1 MSLSVIIYC
10 PDRHV
15 VYDGRTPESVGIG
28 GGITARIRIGRAL
41 ASFGHK
47 VQMAVNCSRAEVID
61 GVEFIPVDDV
71 SQLSADVVIL
81 NTSGDQL
88 DLTPA
93 IDLQIRTASLIIWTQ
108 GVQMPQGLHELN
120 PDYVYVPS
128 RFIGDIALDEWGVE
142 ARKIVVANNFYDQTV
157 AATVDSDLIRRDPKR
172 MVYSAHP
179 SKGLGAAICILE
191 RLRETDS
198 GFVLDIFGGDALWG
212 QSDRDLE
219 LPEGATFHGKIGQAR
234 LAREMRT
241 ATFSIQLQTR
251 REPGALLIPEA
262 FEAGCIII
270 ASPVGC
276 YPEQIQNGVNGFLIE
291 GDPVEASVQDSAAE
305 IIQSLSADAQKL
317 EAIRAV
323 GKQSAIGSLT
333 AARSWI
339 TVWKANH
346 NFPASGSLSGI
357 QPYERF

>member
-1 MSLSVIIYC
+1 
-10 PDRHV
+10 
-15 VYDGRTPESVGIG
+15 
-28 GGITARIRIGRAL
+28 
-41 ASFGHK
+41 
-47 VQMAVNCSRAEVID
+47 VID

-71 SQLSADVVIL
+71 GQLSADVVIL

-88 DLTPA
+88 DLTAA
-93 IDLQIRTASLIIWTQ
+93 IDLQIRTASMIIWTQ

-128 RFIGDIALDEWGVE
+128 RFIGDIAFEEWGVE
-142 ARKIVVANNFYDQTV
+142 ARKIVVANNFYDEKV
-157 AATVDSDLIRRDPKR
+157 ATAVDSELISRDPKR

-179 SKGLGAAICILE
+179 SKGLGAAVCILE
-191 RLRETDS
+191 RLRETDPE
-198 GFVLDIFGGDALWG
+198 FVLDIFGGDALWG

-234 LAREMRT
+234 LACEMRK

-291 GDPVEASVQDSAAE
+291 GDPVEASVQDTAAE
-305 IIQSLSADAQKL
+305 VIQSSSADAQKL
-317 EAIRAV
+317 DAIRAA
-323 GKQSAIGSLT
+323 GRQSAIGSLM

-339 TVWKANH
+339 SVWKANH

-357 QPYERF
+357 LPYERF